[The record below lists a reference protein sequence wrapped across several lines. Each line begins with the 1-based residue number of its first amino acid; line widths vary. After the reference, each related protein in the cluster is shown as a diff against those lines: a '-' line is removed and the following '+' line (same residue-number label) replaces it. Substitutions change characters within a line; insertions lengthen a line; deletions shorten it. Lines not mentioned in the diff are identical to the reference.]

1 MACREDGVDMTLF
14 QRIKQHA
21 IECGWIIPSF
31 PTFPSDEIRQLQIQ
45 NMDEEFSELV
55 HAETEDDIVKV
66 ADALGDIIQSAL
78 YYGSQYG
85 IDMDAVLEEIHA
97 SNLTKINKDGS
108 VLRHQNGKIMKG
120 PDYLPPNIKKVLGL

>member
-1 MACREDGVDMTLF
+1 MTLF

-120 PDYLPPNIKKVLGL
+120 PDYLPPDIKKVLGL